1 VARRLGLSLQ
11 GNKPDL
17 SARIER
23 RLGGFP
29 DEQSLRQRTAGPGD
43 SEKPLRPATPVVN
56 YKSDER
62 TRRFFKRH
70 IGPHF
75 PFTYHLNR
83 YVRDYFSD
91 ARNKGQRRPSL

>member
-1 VARRLGLSLQ
+1 MTIPAIPI
-11 GNKPDL
+11 NE
-17 SARIER
+17 AA
-23 RLGGFP
+23 
-29 DEQSLRQRTAGPGD
+29 LRYSPEIADAFQPTLT
-43 SEKPLRPATPVVN
+43 LRPATPVVN